1 MIMKKSVSKLLSVI
15 TTAAVIA
22 GSTALQGCAASAS
35 AKKFVFTDGKITAS
49 DSSGCKIS
57 KTDLTIEKSGTYE
70 VSGSCS
76 DGSITVKKG
85 VTGVELIL
93 GGITLSSADGAPIC
107 FNKSSAVTLTAK
119 SGTVNTLSDTEKNNS
134 DNYADNQ
141 TAENAVIKCKDGS
154 NVIIG
159 GTGTI
164 NISANGKNGIKSGE
178 TTETDGKAS
187 LEIKEAVLNIE
198 APVNDAINAGASLLI
213 SSGTLNITA
222 ADDTVH
228 SDYALTIGTKN
239 GGSDP
244 MINIKSCYE
253 GLEGANITIESGDIK
268 INATD
273 DGINAANS
281 DLKGYAFTL
290 DINGGNIYVNTE
302 KGDGIDSN
310 GTLTFNGGNTEIF
323 ATSSGAN
330 SPLDS
335 DGEFKLT
342 GGTVFAVGNSSMA
355 QTPADGS
362 QGFVSFGSAGFG
374 ARGGK
379 PDFDGEMNKSDRKS
393 PDGQNEP
400 SDRQP
405 GSDASSGKPDDF
417 TGGNADGQPRMH
429 GERQFGQNSG
439 NMPPQNGENMQPPQ
453 NGAGA
458 PQPPAD
464 QNGAE
469 FTAPGGTASDNQS
482 ADGISIAAGDKLTVT
497 DSGGKT
503 LYSAEAVRGANYVFY
518 SSADVSDS
526 KTYSLNINGE
536 SVKTST
542 VSESKSNRG
551 FGGNPPQK
559 PGEAMMRMPQDSG
572 KNRNS

>member
-1 MIMKKSVSKLLSVI
+1 MKKPVSKSLSVI
-15 TTAAVIA
+15 TAAAVIA
-22 GSTALQGCAASAS
+22 GSMALQGCAASAS
-35 AKKFVFTDGKITAS
+35 SKKIVFSDGKITAS

-85 VTGVELIL
+85 VTGVELVL
-93 GGITLSSADGAPIC
+93 GGITLSSEDGAPIC
-107 FNKSSAVTLTAK
+107 LNKSSGVTLTAK

-134 DNYADNQ
+134 DNYADNKS
-141 TAENAVIKCKDGS
+141 AENAVIKCKDGS
-154 NVIIG
+154 NVVIG

-178 TTETDGKAS
+178 TTEADGKAS
-187 LEIKEAVLNIE
+187 LEIRETVLNIE
-198 APVNDAINAGASLLI
+198 APVNDAINAGASLAI

-222 ADDTVH
+222 ADDAVH
-228 SDYALTIGTKN
+228 SDYALTVGTKN
-239 GGSDP
+239 GGSAP
-244 MINIKSCYE
+244 IINIKSCYE

-290 DINGGNIYVNTE
+290 DINGGNICVNTE

-330 SPLDS
+330 APLDS
-335 DGEFKLT
+335 DGEFKIT

-374 ARGGK
+374 ARGGR
-379 PDFDGEMNKSDRKS
+379 PGFDREMNK
-393 PDGQNEP
+393 PDGEKAPGGQNEP
-400 SDRQP
+400 SDRRAD
-405 GSDASSGKPDDF
+405 GSASSGKSDDF
-417 TGGNADGQPRMH
+417 ANGEDGRQPGMRGG
-429 GERQFGQNSG
+429 RQFERNGG
-439 NMPPQNGENMQPPQ
+439 NMPPQNGENVQPPQ
-453 NGAGA
+453 NAEGA

-464 QNGAE
+464 QSRPELVLPDGADSNSQ
-469 FTAPGGTASDNQS
+469 GT
-482 ADGISIAAGDKLTVT
+482 DGISIAAGDKLAVT
-497 DSGGKT
+497 DSDGKT
-503 LYSAEAVRGANYVFY
+503 LYSAESVRGANYVFY
-518 SSADVSDS
+518 SSAEISDS
-526 KTYSLNINGE
+526 KTYSLNVNGE
-536 SVKTST
+536 AVKTST
-542 VSESKSNRG
+542 VSESKANRG

-559 PGEAMMRMPQDSG
+559 PDGAMPDMPQSTG
-572 KNRNS
+572 KTQQS